1 MNLKKILFGEK
12 VPDRDDPNY
21 KKLREE
27 SEIAGRKAAEIT
39 GLGKILAKVQHF
51 AENHQKV
58 FLSIIFAYCFFAS
71 VIAIQRVHYL
81 WNHRP
86 QQSSAVE
93 RQERELGFKH
103 LSTPTPEVQE
113 GEGEEVADDNVQF

>member
-1 MNLKKILFGEK
+1 MNLKKILFGSN
-12 VPDRDDPNY
+12 PDKDDPKFEKIRN
-21 KKLREE
+21 E
-27 SEIAGRKAAEIT
+27 SEAAGRKVTQMT
-39 GLGKILAKVQHF
+39 GMGKFVAKVQRF

-58 FLSIIFAYCFFAS
+58 FLGIIFTYCFFAS
-71 VIAIQRVHYL
+71 LIAIQRVNYL

-103 LSTPTPEVQE
+103 LAQPEDAEVE
-113 GEGEEVADDNVQF
+113 GNDNDHLNQ

>member
-1 MNLKKILFGEK
+1 MKIKKILFGEK

-27 SEIAGRKAAEIT
+27 SEAAGRKVTQMT
-39 GLGKILAKVQHF
+39 GMGKFVAKVQRF

-58 FLSIIFAYCFFAS
+58 FLGIIFAYCFFATL
-71 VIAIQRVHYL
+71 IAIQRVNYL

-103 LSTPTPEVQE
+103 LAQPEDA
-113 GEGEEVADDNVQF
+113 EVDGSDNYQLNK

>member
-1 MNLKKILFGEK
+1 MNFKKILFGSTQ
-12 VPDRDDPNY
+12 DDNDPKY

-39 GLGKILAKVQHF
+39 GLGKLVAKVQRF
-51 AENHQKV
+51 AENHQKL
-58 FLSIIFAYCFFAS
+58 FLGIIFAYCVFAS
-71 VIAIQRVHYL
+71 IIAIQRVNYL
-81 WNHRP
+81 WHNRP

-103 LSTPTPEVQE
+103 LAQPEDA
-113 GEGEEVADDNVQF
+113 EVDGSDNYQLNK

>member
-1 MNLKKILFGEK
+1 MNIKKILFGEK
-12 VPDRDDPNY
+12 TPDENDP
-21 KKLREE
+21 KFQKLREE
-27 SEIAGRKAAEIT
+27 SEAAGRKVTQMT
-39 GLGKILAKVQHF
+39 GMGKFVAKVQRF

-71 VIAIQRVHYL
+71 IIAIQRVNYL
-81 WNHRP
+81 WHNRP

-103 LSTPTPEVQE
+103 LAVPEDAEVE
-113 GEGEEVADDNVQF
+113 GSDNFQN

>member
-1 MNLKKILFGEK
+1 MKIKKILFGEK
-12 VPDRDDPNY
+12 TPDENDPNY

-27 SEIAGRKAAEIT
+27 SEAAGRKVTQMT
-39 GLGKILAKVQHF
+39 GMGKFVAKVQRF

-58 FLSIIFAYCFFAS
+58 FLGIIFAYCFFAS
-71 VIAIQRVHYL
+71 LIAIQRVNYL

-103 LSTPTPEVQE
+103 LQESEVSE
-113 GEGEEVADDNVQF
+113 GEGNDNY

>member
-1 MNLKKILFGEK
+1 MNIKKILFGSS
-12 VPDRDDPNY
+12 PDENDPNY

-27 SEIAGRKAAEIT
+27 SEATGRKVAAMT
-39 GLGKILAKVQHF
+39 GMGKFVAKVQRF
-51 AENHQKV
+51 AENHQKL
-58 FLSIIFAYCFFAS
+58 FLAIIFAYCFFAS

-103 LSTPTPEVQE
+103 LVQPAEPGGEV
-113 GEGEEVADDNVQF
+113 EELNK

>member
-27 SEIAGRKAAEIT
+27 SEAAGRKVTQMT
-39 GLGKILAKVQHF
+39 GMGKFVAKVQRI

-58 FLSIIFAYCFFAS
+58 FLAIIFAYCFFAS
-71 VIAIQRVHYL
+71 LIAIQRVNYL
-81 WNHRP
+81 WHNRP

-103 LSTPTPEVQE
+103 LAVPEEPE
-113 GEGEEVADDNVQF
+113 GEGSDNFQK